1 MPTLAVLPIKRFDTA
16 KQRLAERLPA
26 GNRRA
31 LAQSM
36 CADVLLALRRA
47 TTVDGVIVVTDELN
61 ASALASGHDVEVVD
75 DPEEAGQSA
84 ATAHG
89 IALAIERGADRVL
102 LVPGDCPAVDPLE
115 IDVLLGT
122 EVGDKPTVII
132 VPDRHGTG
140 TNALVLSPPG
150 ALAPAFGEGSFER
163 HRERAEAA
171 GVQVIVEQVAS
182 LALDVDTPDDF
193 DALRTLL
200 ETSRRIAPN
209 TVGMIRQ
216 LDRSDAGARAPT
228 G

>member
-1 MPTLAVLPIKRFDTA
+1 MPTLAVLPIKSFDAA

-36 CADVLLALRRA
+36 CADVLLALRRS
-47 TTVDGVIVVTDELN
+47 TTVDDVIVVTGELN
-61 ASALASGHDVEVVD
+61 ATALASGHNVEVVD
-75 DPEEAGQSA
+75 DPEDAGQSVA
-84 ATAHG
+84 AERG
-89 IALAIERGADRVL
+89 IARAIEKGATRVF
-102 LVPGDCPAVDPLE
+102 LVPGDCPALDPHE
-115 IDVLLGT
+115 IDALLGKDL
-122 EVGDKPTVII
+122 GDAPTVVI

-140 TNALVLSPPG
+140 TNALLISPPG
-150 ALAPAFGEGSFER
+150 AIAPAFGEGSFER

-171 GVQVIVEQVAS
+171 GVRVIVEQVPS

-193 DALRTLL
+193 DALSIAL
-200 ETSRRIAPN
+200 ESLRGIAPN

-216 LDRSDAGARAPT
+216 LARSEAGARAPT

>member
-1 MPTLAVLPIKRFDTA
+1 MPTLAVLPIKSFDAA

-36 CADVLLALRRA
+36 CADVLLALRRSTA
-47 TTVDGVIVVTDELN
+47 IDDVIVVTSELN
-61 ASALASGHDVEVVD
+61 ATALASGHEVEVVD

-84 ATAHG
+84 AASRG
-89 IALAIERGADRVL
+89 IARAVEKGADRVL
-102 LVPGDCPAVDPLE
+102 LVPGDCPALDPNEL
-115 IDVLLGT
+115 DALLTT
-122 EVGDKPTVII
+122 ETGVAPSVVI

-140 TNALVLSPPG
+140 TNALLLSPPG
-150 ALAPAFGEGSFER
+150 VIQPAFGEGSFAR

-171 GVQVIVEQVAS
+171 GVRVLVEEVPS

-193 DALRTLL
+193 DALRERL
-200 ETSRRIAPN
+200 ESSRGVAPN
-209 TVGMIRQ
+209 TVGMLRQ
-216 LDRSDAGARAPT
+216 LARSEAGARAPA